1 MSKENSLLYQI
12 ALTMVPNIGSAL
24 AQQLIAYCGSA
35 EAVFKTSKSKLL
47 KVPQI
52 GEERAKMVA
61 TADVMAQAEK
71 ELKFMEEY
79 KIKPLFYTDAE
90 YPQRLRECNDMPLLL
105 YYRGSTDLNA
115 PKIVAVVGTR
125 KITPYGKAITQKII
139 QELATQNIVV
149 VSGLAYGVDVAAH
162 QAALD
167 CSLKT
172 IGVMAHGLN
181 QIYPIQHTAI
191 AKKMV
196 EQGGLL
202 TEYHSQKE
210 MHPSYFPERNRIVA
224 GMSDAIVVV
233 ESDVKGG
240 AVITANIANTYNKDV
255 FAVPGRVGDKY
266 SSGCNFLIK
275 TYKASIIET
284 GTNLIEAMNWQDNT
298 APKKKRQLNLS
309 LSAEEQKVYQL
320 LQEVNEMEIDML
332 VHKSGMSSGEL
343 ATTLLEMEMT
353 GAIVSL
359 PGKRYRLVA

>member
-1 MSKENSLLYQI
+1 
-12 ALTMVPNIGSAL
+12 MVPNIGSAL

-52 GEERAKMVA
+52 GEERAKMLA